1 MRGRIG
7 LCMLLAAT
15 LVVGCAHKTPEQ
27 KAAEKAQKQA
37 VAQAKAERKAADKQ
51 AKAQAKAEK
60 KRLAE
65 EQDRAEAQAK
75 AAKKQADAQAKADK
89 KRMAEERE
97 HAEAQAKAQSKAA
110 EQQAKIDRE
119 RAAAQAKAEQQRQAE
134 EQQLAQQKAA
144 AAERAAKEQADHDA
158 FAQKQQ
164 AKMAMADSR
173 AATKAAKASK
183 KSKAKKEKP
192 VTYPD
197 DEQWVVGDPYISPE
211 NHTRQTDRHFES
223 MSAKGAV
230 GDATLYDQH
239 FDGAEL
245 NSLGRSK
252 VALMLEAAPKNE
264 PLTIYVPTIGSDER
278 IQARLTA
285 VQNFWKSSQYAA
297 VEMQTKQGVNPNT
310 ATPAGTGLAALRR
323 LEKEAAGG
331 SGTGSSGVSAS
342 GGPGAGG
349 GASGSSG
356 R

>member
-1 MRGRIG
+1 
-7 LCMLLAAT
+7 MLLAAT

-75 AAKKQADAQAKADK
+75 AAKKQAEAQAKADK
-89 KRMAEERE
+89 KQ
-97 HAEAQAKAQSKAA
+97 AEAQAKADKQRM
-110 EQQAKIDRE
+110 EDERE
-119 RAAAQAKAEQQRQAE
+119 RAEAQAKAEQKRQAE
-134 EQQLAQQKAA
+134 EQKLAQQKAA

-164 AKMAMADSR
+164 AKMAMSD
-173 AATKAAKASK
+173 AKTAE
-183 KSKAKKEKP
+183 KAKKHEKPAKP

-197 DEQWVVGDPYISPE
+197 DEEWVVGHPYIRPE

-230 GDATLYDQH
+230 ADATLYDQH
-239 FDGAEL
+239 FDGTEL
-245 NSLGRSK
+245 NALGRSK
-252 VALMLEAAPKNE
+252 VALMLEAAPKHE
-264 PLTIYVPTIGSDER
+264 PLTIYVPTSGSDER
-278 IQARLTA
+278 VQARLTA
-285 VQNFWKSSQYAA
+285 VNNFWKASQYAA
-297 VEMQTKQGVNPNT
+297 IELQTKQGVNPNT

-323 LEKEAAGG
+323 LDKESNSGSGGG
-331 SGTGSSGVSAS
+331 SSSGVSAS
-342 GGPGAGG
+342 GGPGASGG
-349 GASGSSG
+349 SSGSSG